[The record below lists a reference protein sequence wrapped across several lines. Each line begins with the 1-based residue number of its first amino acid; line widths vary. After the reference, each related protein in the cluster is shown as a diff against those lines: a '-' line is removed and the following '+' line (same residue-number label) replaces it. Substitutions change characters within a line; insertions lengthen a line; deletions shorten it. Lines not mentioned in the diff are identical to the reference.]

1 MADIR
6 RIEDET
12 QAELKKVYSTYAV
25 LSFFSRINFINFFSK
40 IKEIVKGEIKGYAA
54 EGDVE

>member
-12 QAELKKVYSTYAV
+12 QAEL
-25 LSFFSRINFINFFSK
+25 N
-40 IKEIVKGEIKGYAA
+40 KEIKQGQVKGLASTDEKPLNDEKILFLFFFLI
-54 EGDVE
+54 

>member
-12 QAELKKVYSTYAV
+12 QAELKKVYSTYVA
-25 LSFFSRINFINFFSK
+25 LSFIFKNKLYQFFSK